1 MQFIKYEKMLKTAF
15 LVLSIFSQFCRIYYL
30 KNFVRG
36 SDPINSGLN
45 MTTAINMFLRTAIRE
60 HGIPFELKLEV
71 PNDTTAAAI
80 EEGRKM
86 MKDPSAPRYSSMDAL
101 KEALDV

>member
-1 MQFIKYEKMLKTAF
+1 MATTNLNIRTDKAIKDQAEE
-15 LVLSIFSQFCRIYYL
+15 IFNEL
-30 KNFVRG
+30 
-36 SDPINSGLN
+36 GLN
-45 MTTAINMFLRTAIRE
+45 MTTAINIFLRTAIRE

-86 MKDPSAPRYSSMDAL
+86 MKDLLLRVIPVWMRLRQLSTYEIRHSVYQS
-101 KEALDV
+101 V